1 MKYFLKNLTFCYI
14 TKNNNIIM
22 TFAIQRQTVYG
33 VYIRSCSKVTSSAT
47 LGKYNILYPWIMA
60 DVASGI
66 M

>member
-1 MKYFLKNLTFCYI
+1 
-14 TKNNNIIM
+14 M

-47 LGKYNILYPWIMA
+47 LGKYNILYPWIVA
-60 DVASGI
+60 DVASWI